1 MPARVTPAAD
11 DVRWRPWFYLGLAV
25 LAVSILTLVTLFT
38 NAACGSGS
46 SVPADPSGQLPTAE
60 TPTSSPGQDVAT
72 PSPSAS
78 ADASG
83 SATPAP
89 GTSTTQTQEPATAQ
103 PTATEDPAQLVG
115 CGLLAPVDQD
125 RRVSRDCVVGP
136 LVNVEGFSL
145 NADAAAAWES
155 MKADAA
161 AEGIELFIISGYRS
175 YDVQKQLYDQ
185 EVAAFG
191 PDQNTSAKPG
201 HSEHQLG
208 TTIDIND
215 LSGAFGDTPAG
226 RWLQQ
231 NAPRYG
237 FVMSYPPGREG
248 ETGYAYEPWHWRY
261 VGPGT
266 AAAYL
271 GSGLTLNRFLG
282 P

>member
-1 MPARVTPAAD
+1 MSPRTSPADEDA
-11 DVRWRPWFYLGLAV
+11 RWQPWFYLGIAV
-25 LAVSILTLVTLFT
+25 LALSILTSVALFT

-46 SVPADPSGQLPTAE
+46 SVPL
-60 TPTSSPGQDVAT
+60 V
-72 PSPSAS
+72 
-78 ADASG
+78 
-83 SATPAP
+83 PA
-89 GTSTTQTQEPATAQ
+89 GTPATADAQ
-103 PTATEDPAQLVG
+103 STTPASATKPPDPSATAASNTPDPATSTATAATAAPTSARPTETEDPSLLVG
-115 CGLLAPVDQD
+115 CGLLSPVDQD

-145 NADAAAAWES
+145 NADAASAWES
-155 MKADAA
+155 MKADAS
-161 AEGIELFIISGYRS
+161 AEGIDIFIISAYRS

-208 TTIDIND
+208 TTIDINE
-215 LSGAFGDTPAG
+215 LSGSFGDTPAG
-226 RWLQQ
+226 IWLQQ

-248 ETGYAYEPWHWRY
+248 QTGYAYEPWHWRY

-266 AAAYL
+266 ASSYL

>member
-1 MPARVTPAAD
+1 MPLRTTPATEDA
-11 DVRWRPWFYLGLAV
+11 RWQPWFYLGIAV
-25 LAVSILTLVTLFT
+25 LALSILTSVVLFT
-38 NAACGSGS
+38 NAACGSDS
-46 SVPADPSGQLPTAE
+46 SASAGPAGRPATADAQAT
-60 TPTSSPGQDVAT
+60 TPASAT
-72 PSPSAS
+72 NAPEPSAS
-78 ADASG
+78 AAT
-83 SATPAP
+83 SATTTPA
-89 GTSTTQTQEPATAQ
+89 TSTTAAATSEPTNPP
-103 PTATEDPAQLVG
+103 PTETEDPSLLVG
-115 CGLLAPVDQD
+115 CGLLSPVDQD

-136 LVNVEGFSL
+136 LVNVDGFSL
-145 NADAAAAWES
+145 NADAASAWES
-155 MKADAA
+155 MRSDAS
-161 AEGIELFIISGYRS
+161 AEGIDIFIISAYRS

-215 LSGAFGDTPAG
+215 LSGSFGDTPAG
-226 RWLQQ
+226 IWLQQ

-261 VGPGT
+261 VGPAT
-266 AAAYL
+266 ASSYL